1 VRRPDRDVGIL
12 VQGGKQISGSLRKV
26 DQRPFDN
33 ITARGL
39 ASLPASVYADNAV
52 TGVLLSARRQRI
64 VVALAVLVALGLAGV
79 VLTAFPK
86 RYHAE
91 AVVQFNFGRQDGDT
105 GAGPDSSLTLDPTA
119 VVQGEAV
126 VLRSHMMARRIVTRL
141 GLAAEP
147 EQPEKSIWNTLAAW
161 LPRTFLS
168 NYLSDGVLQPVT
180 SADQAERDLMSRLT
194 IGTDNRSY
202 VLTIG
207 YTADSPKAA
216 ARIANAVANEY
227 IEERAEAKAGADN
240 RRAGWL
246 EAQIVASTRELGDAE
261 NAVAAYR
268 AKVGLVESPSGGD
281 SVGDQQLTSL
291 TSQANDASLARMAA
305 ETRLAR
311 IQELSRSGAAL
322 ATSDLQD
329 LPTIQALIQRER
341 TARTDL
347 VELQTRLGMLH
358 PSVVQAQASLNS
370 AVTALNA
377 EVARTVSGLEANVE
391 ATQRMERVLTDRLN
405 ALRVQVIAAKAR
417 QSTLRNLDDQ
427 ARAIRE
433 RLSSLRRSY
442 DQVVASRALGVVAA
456 SLAVQAQAVRFSASP
471 NPIVILAAALLA
483 GLLIGISCA
492 VLIERRDHGLRSSTE
507 VTPSMGVRCLGM
519 LPEVSRKTLVDSEPL
534 GRKRTLERS
543 MLDEAI
549 RMVGAGVQMFDGAS
563 TGRVVLVTSVAP
575 GEGKSV
581 FVQALADV
589 IVMSGQRVL
598 VINGAP
604 SCNGQ
609 PESGQH
615 DSHDVIDP
623 TPLNGVRHLVVKR
636 KVVSSFA
643 NEVFDTDYVTRLLDD
658 ARRHFDIVLVEG
670 PPVMLVADS
679 LVLARYVDTTILL
692 VRWATTSR
700 VWIEATL
707 RCMRENSVAIDGLV
721 LTRVDLSRHA
731 RMRFSD
737 QCAQYLRQRYFYGRL
752 SGRSKARRSDSARAA

>member
-1 VRRPDRDVGIL
+1 VRG
-12 VQGGKQISGSLRKV
+12 QGGKQISGSFGKV

-33 ITARGL
+33 ITARALG
-39 ASLPASVYADNAV
+39 SLPANVYADNVV
-52 TGVLLSARRQRI
+52 TGVLLSARRQR
-64 VVALAVLVALGLAGV
+64 VAVTLAVLVALALAGV
-79 VLTAFPK
+79 MLAVFPK

-91 AVVQFNFGRQDGDT
+91 AVVQFNFGRQDADT
-105 GAGPDSSLTLDPTA
+105 GAGSDSTLALDPAA

-141 GLAAEP
+141 GLSTETDLP
-147 EQPEKSIWNTLAAW
+147 IKTIWNTLAAW
-161 LPRTFLS
+161 LPQTFLS
-168 NYLSDGVLQPVT
+168 NYMPDSINQSVT
-180 SADQAERDLMSRLT
+180 STDQVERDLMSRLT
-194 IGTDNRSY
+194 ISTDNRSY
-202 VLTIG
+202 VVTIG
-207 YTADSPKAA
+207 YTADSPKIA
-216 ARIANAVANEY
+216 ARMANAVANEY
-227 IEERAEAKAGADN
+227 IQQRAEAKANADN

-246 EAQIVASTRELGDAE
+246 EAQIVASSRELGEAE
-261 NAVAAYR
+261 NAVSAYR
-268 AKVGLVESPSGGD
+268 AKAGLVDNPSGGD
-281 SVGDQQLTSL
+281 SVVDPQLANL
-291 TSQANDASLARMAA
+291 TSQTNDATLARMAA

-341 TARTDL
+341 TARTEV

-391 ATQRMERVLTDRLN
+391 AAQKMERILTDRMD

-417 QSTLRNLDDQ
+417 QTTLRNLDDQ

-442 DQVVASRALGVVAA
+442 DQVVASRALGAVAA
-456 SLAVQAQAVRFSASP
+456 SLAVQAEPVRYATSP
-471 NPIVILAAALLA
+471 NAIVILAVALVA
-483 GLLIGISCA
+483 GLAVGISCA

-519 LPEVSRKTLVDSEPL
+519 LPEVSRKTLADREPL
-534 GRKRTLERS
+534 GRKRSLERS
-543 MLDEAI
+543 MLDEAV
-549 RMVGAGVQMFDGAS
+549 RMVGAGVQMFDSAS

-575 GEGKSV
+575 SEGKSM
-581 FVQALADV
+581 FLQALADV

-604 SCNGQ
+604 SCDALAD
-609 PESGQH
+609 SGQY

-623 TPLNGVRHLVVKR
+623 TPRDGVRHLIVKR
-636 KVVSSFA
+636 KVVSTFA
-643 NEVFDTDYVTRLLDD
+643 SEVFDTDYITRVLDD
-658 ARRHFDIVLVEG
+658 ARRHFDVILVEG

-692 VRWATTSR
+692 VRWASTSR
-700 VWIEATL
+700 VWTEATL
-707 RCMRENSVAIDGLV
+707 RCMRENSIAVDGLV
-721 LTRVDLSRHA
+721 LTRVDLNRHA

-752 SGRSKARRSDSARAA
+752 SGRSKARRTDSVRAA